1 MEIRFGQDSAD
12 ITGGRLHLMDFSELN
27 TIEHHAFNDS
37 RYYLHD
43 PHTIALPLRIML
55 IAGSLR

>member
-1 MEIRFGQDSAD
+1 MEIRFGQDSAN

-37 RYYLHD
+37 RYYLHN
-43 PHTIALPLRIML
+43 PHTMRIV
-55 IAGSLR
+55 ITVDAHHAHC